1 MINKEALED
10 TVGTLDMYI
19 LKCKQ
24 LQSELDAYKIALKYF
39 VDNGGHGAKDIADNL
54 LREVTHG

>member
-1 MINKEALED
+1 MVAKVQFEKIYSDGKDER
-10 TVGTLDMYI
+10 I
-19 LKCKQ
+19 KQ

-39 VDNGGHGAKDIADNL
+39 VDTGGESASDIADNL

>member
-1 MINKEALED
+1 MSDE
-10 TVGTLDMYI
+10 TLNDM
-19 LKCKQ
+19 LKAENAK

-39 VDNGGHGAKDIADNL
+39 VDNGGHGASDIAKNL